1 MAVRSQAGL
10 IPYADSGFWQPDYV
24 PKDTDV
30 LCAFRITPQPG
41 VPPEEAG
48 AAVAGESSTAT
59 GTATWTDR
67 LTAIETYQ
75 AKCYRVEP
83 VPGAPGQWIVLI
95 AYDLDL
101 DLFEEGSIASL
112 ASVVAGNVFGLTTL
126 AALAGGALLR
136 PGLASAPGVMP
147 SRPVG
152 SIPGRCTTCCT
163 TSVRASSCSRRRH
176 HRAPDGHRRRRRGRP
191 RRRRGDGQGA
201 ERGCRRPPR
210 GAGGPQEAATHNRPL
225 EMALARRT
233 EVASDHEPTDYPDF
247 PTSRLPDYPDVTA
260 TPANV

>member
-24 PKDTDV
+24 PKNTDV

-83 VPGAPGQWIVLI
+83 VPGTPGQWIVLI

-126 AALAGGALLR
+126 AALAGALLR
-136 PGLASAPGVMP
+136 PGLGLGPRRHAVASGGIHTGQVHHLLHHLGEGVVLQSTAAPPGTRWASPQAPRPTTSP
-147 SRPVG
+147 SR
-152 SIPGRCTTCCT
+152 RW
-163 TSVRASSCSRRRH
+163 SRRGTRVSTSSA
-176 HRAPDGHRRRRRGRP
+176 RGRRSSGGRP
-191 RRRRGDGQGA
+191 RTTARSRWRSQ
-201 ERGCRRPPR
+201 
-210 GAGGPQEAATHNRPL
+210 GGPRWRP
-225 EMALARRT
+225 T
-233 EVASDHEPTDYPDF
+233 TSP
-247 PTSRLPDYPDVTA
+247 PTSRLPDFPTIP
-260 TPANV
+260 T